1 MQKLPSQISVI
12 AVLFVFVGYQEHL
25 TSSSP
30 RNSIASIWQPLNQTS
45 VALMQDLIQTIS
57 LQTSGLSV
65 NEMLG
70 LSIIV
75 LTASVIRGY
84 SGFGFSA
91 IVVAA
96 ASLFLPTQEV
106 VPLVLLLEVVASLQM
121 ATRVWQ
127 QVNWRMVLSILAASV
142 LFIPIGQYVLL
153 WVQIELM
160 RVIAAILMLTAVILI
175 ATGRSFLVKNDAKG
189 WFLIGTV
196 SGFMNGL
203 LAMGGMWAMIFLL
216 GSGINITTIRASL
229 VALFFTTDSY
239 AVLTG
244 LGQGLMNS
252 TILVRS
258 IWVLPSLFLGVW
270 IGSRKFESSNADI
283 YKKVVL
289 WVLAAL
295 AVMLLFKA
303 FFASI
308 KL

>member
-1 MQKLPSQISVI
+1 ML
-12 AVLFVFVGYQEHL
+12 E
-25 TSSSP
+25 
-30 RNSIASIWQPLNQTS
+30 
-45 VALMQDLIQTIS
+45 LIQIFS
-57 LQTSGLSV
+57 LQASGLSV
-65 NEMLG
+65 NEMFG

-91 IVVAA
+91 IMVAA
-96 ASLFLPTQEV
+96 ASLFLPTREV

-121 ATRVWQ
+121 ATRVWE
-127 QVNWRMVLSILAASV
+127 QVNWRMVSSILAASV
-142 LFIPIGQYVLL
+142 LFIPFGQYVLL
-153 WVQIELM
+153 WLNVELM
-160 RVIAAILMLTAVILI
+160 RVIAAILMLTAVVLI
-175 ATGRSFLVKNDAKG
+175 ATGRSFPVKKDTKG
-189 WFLIGTV
+189 WLLIGTV

-203 LAMGGMWAMIFLL
+203 LAMGGMWAMVFLL

-239 AVLTG
+239 AMLTG
-244 LGQGLMNS
+244 LGQGLVNS

-270 IGSRKFESSNADI
+270 IGSRKFESSNVST

-289 WVLAAL
+289 SVLAVL
-295 AVMLLFKA
+295 AVMLLLRTFLVN
-303 FFASI
+303 I